1 MLGATSDGTM
11 EKPQLI
17 IEAFKLLHDW
27 SKWLIALEAAI
38 CASLW
43 PKLTGTPKPSIFL
56 YLGWMMFLGSIVTAT
71 ILIVAIPFY
80 VRRLD
85 ESGIEDLRKVRV
97 FVGVEYAFF
106 LVGLGCFTCRMVE
119 VWLASTPD

>member
-1 MLGATSDGTM
+1 M

-43 PKLTGTPKPSIFL
+43 PKLTGTPKPSIFP
-56 YLGWMMFLGSIVTAT
+56 YLGWMMFLGSIWN
-71 ILIVAIPFY
+71 
-80 VRRLD
+80 
-85 ESGIEDLRKVRV
+85 
-97 FVGVEYAFF
+97 VEYLISRIRPQASPIEIPGV
-106 LVGLGCFTCRMVE
+106 LVGNPRIGT
-119 VWLASTPD
+119 S

>member
-1 MLGATSDGTM
+1 MTM

-43 PKLTGTPKPSIFL
+43 PKLTGTPKASVFL

-71 ILIVAIPFY
+71 ILIAAISFY

-85 ESGIEDLRKVRV
+85 ESGIEDLRRVRV

-106 LVGLGCFTCRMVE
+106 LLGVVCFAWRMLE
-119 VWLASTPD
+119 VWLASAPV

>member
-1 MLGATSDGTM
+1 MTGTM
-11 EKPQLI
+11 DKTKLM

-27 SKWLIALEAAI
+27 SKWLIVLETAI

-43 PKLTGTPKPSIFL
+43 SKLTGMPKPSIFL

-71 ILIVAIPFY
+71 ILVAAISFY
-80 VRRLD
+80 VRRVD
-85 ESGIEDLRKVRV
+85 ESGVEDLRRVKV

-106 LVGLGCFTCRMVE
+106 LVGVLCFAWRVVE
-119 VWLASTPD
+119 VWLGSTPA